1 MRSRSVSPSTS
12 IRSDSDNSDDTSRYA
27 SMTEE
32 EVNAIWERRNLAYFD
47 RHQRKLAEERQQQGL
62 SGCDDDSVAHHS
74 SSSDSSASFQEQL
87 DSAPSVQQRGQQR
100 HQLTRPAGFVCAA
113 DSPQWRKFT
122 SRNIFGDYDPERASR
137 EPAYH
142 NAWISCERL
151 VNMHRS
157 GASAGNFIPT
167 NPRLAALLELRRL
180 EVAHE
185 RYDEEI
191 ARRQQSQGGAA
202 QQHDMMVVDGSSALQ
217 VQEIPS
223 SAAAPTHA
231 AQQAAAYE
239 PLHQSHM
246 LEQQRGSVAYG
257 AAQQHNMIY
266 GSASSQET
274 PAFAAAVPAAV
285 PAAVQQ
291 AAQQAAEYERLN
303 QVHRLLRQ
311 QETVA
316 HARHG
321 SNISQKSSLS
331 GSSVGDKTADP
342 TARTSFSL
350 ALPFP
355 FQQLT
360 KYVFCDQCNCALYT
374 TPLAKRFFC
383 QTCGSVARVPE
394 QGAEARFEEKMQDA
408 EDQDCKMSY

>member
-27 SMTEE
+27 HMTEE

-47 RHQRKLAEERQQQGL
+47 RHQRKSAEERQQQGL
-62 SGCDDDSVAHHS
+62 SGCDDDSVANHS

-87 DSAPSVQQRGQQR
+87 GAGL
-100 HQLTRPAGFVCAA
+100 HQLTRPTGFVCAA
-113 DSPQWRKFT
+113 DSPQWRAFT

-157 GASAGNFIPT
+157 GATAGNYVPT
-167 NPRLAALLELRRL
+167 NPRFAALLELRRL
-180 EVAHE
+180 EVAQE
-185 RYDEEI
+185 RYAEEI
-191 ARRQQSQGGAA
+191 SRIQQQLSQGGAA
-202 QQHDMMVVDGSSALQ
+202 RQHNMMMVDGSSAL
-217 VQEIPS
+217 QEIPS

-239 PLHQSHM
+239 RLRQSHM
-246 LEQQRGSVAYG
+246 LVQQRGYVAYG
-257 AAQQHNMIY
+257 AAQQQNMIVD
-266 GSASSQET
+266 GSASSQEA
-274 PAFAAAVPAAV
+274 PAFAAAV

-311 QETVA
+311 QESAA
-316 HARHG
+316 HSRHG
-321 SNISQKSSLS
+321 SNSSPKSSSS

-342 TARTSFSL
+342 TAKTSYSM

-355 FQQLT
+355 TQQLT

-374 TPLAKRFFC
+374 SPLAKRFFC
-383 QTCGSVARVPE
+383 QTCGSVAGVPV
-394 QGAEARFEEKMQDA
+394 QGADACFEE
-408 EDQDCKMSY
+408 SY

>member
-27 SMTEE
+27 NMTEE

-62 SGCDDDSVAHHS
+62 SGCDDDSVDHHS
-74 SSSDSSASFQEQL
+74 SSSDSSASNQEQL
-87 DSAPSVQQRGQQR
+87 GAGL

-113 DSPQWRKFT
+113 DSPQWRAFT

-151 VNMHRS
+151 VNMNRS

-180 EVAHE
+180 EVAQE
-185 RYDEEI
+185 RYAEEI
-191 ARRQQSQGGAA
+191 SRIQQQLSQGGAA
-202 QQHDMMVVDGSSALQ
+202 QQHNLMMADGSSAL
-217 VQEIPS
+217 QEIPS

-239 PLHQSHM
+239 RLHQSHM

-257 AAQQHNMIY
+257 AAQQHNMMVS
-266 GSASSQET
+266 GGASSQES
-274 PAFAAAVPAAV
+274 PAFAAAV

-303 QVHRLLRQ
+303 QVHRLRQ
-311 QETVA
+311 QESAA

-321 SNISQKSSLS
+321 SNSSPKSSSS
-331 GSSVGDKTADP
+331 GSSVGEDKTADP
-342 TARTSFSL
+342 TAKTSYSM

-355 FQQLT
+355 TQQLT

-383 QTCGSVARVPE
+383 QTCGSVSGVPV
-394 QGAEARFEEKMQDA
+394 QGADARFEEKMQDA
-408 EDQDCKMSY
+408 EDQDCEMSY

>member
-27 SMTEE
+27 NMTEE

-47 RHQRKLAEERQQQGL
+47 RHQRKLAEERQQQDL
-62 SGCDDDSVAHHS
+62 SGCDEDSVDHHS

-87 DSAPSVQQRGQQR
+87 GAGLQ
-100 HQLTRPAGFVCAA
+100 QLTRPAGFVCAA
-113 DSPQWRKFT
+113 DSPQWRAFT

-151 VNMHRS
+151 VNMNRT
-157 GASAGNFIPT
+157 AATGNYIPT

-180 EVAHE
+180 EVAQE
-185 RYDEEI
+185 RYAEEI
-191 ARRQQSQGGAA
+191 SRIQQQISQGGAA
-202 QQHDMMVVDGSSALQ
+202 QQHNMMMADGSSAL
-217 VQEIPS
+217 QEIPS

-239 PLHQSHM
+239 RLHQSHM
-246 LEQQRGSVAYG
+246 LEQQQGSVAYG
-257 AAQQHNMIY
+257 AAQQHNMMVS
-266 GSASSQET
+266 GSVSSQES
-274 PAFAAAVPAAV
+274 PAFAAAV

-303 QVHRLLRQ
+303 QAHRLRRQ
-311 QETVA
+311 DSAA
-316 HARHG
+316 HVRHG
-321 SNISQKSSLS
+321 SNSSPKSSSS

-342 TARTSFSL
+342 TAKSSYSM

-355 FQQLT
+355 TQQLT

-383 QTCGSVARVPE
+383 QTCGSVSGVPV
-394 QGAEARFEEKMQDA
+394 QGAEERFEEKMQDA
-408 EDQDCKMSY
+408 EDQDCEMSY